1 MDGLSAGMHT
11 QIYEDNSGYVS
22 GGNAGGFPVM
32 GGGYYA
38 SGGNASDGDA
48 SVEAPDES
56 LFGDPE
62 EIDAAASDPVVPEDE
77 PAADDALPEDAPG
90 ADAAAGAERGV
101 A

>member
-1 MDGLSAGMHT
+1 MRIT
-11 QIYEDNSGYVS
+11 
-22 GGNAGGFPVM
+22 P
-32 GGGYYA
+32 
-38 SGGNASDGDA
+38 GGNASDGDA
-48 SVEAPDES
+48 AVEAPDES